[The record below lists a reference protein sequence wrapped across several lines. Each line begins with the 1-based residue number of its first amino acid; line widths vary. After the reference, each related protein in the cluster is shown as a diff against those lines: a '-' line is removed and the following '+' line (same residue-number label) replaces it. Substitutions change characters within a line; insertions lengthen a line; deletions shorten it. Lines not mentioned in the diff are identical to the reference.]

1 MMQDTPL
8 PGRPVLAVAIVFE
21 GGLLV
26 VAWGLGHLLG
36 TPVGEQIVVTPSTL
50 LLGALA
56 TAPLLAGLYW
66 TLRTPWDVLV
76 RLRVVVEDK
85 VAPLFADCSVA
96 GLAVISILAGVG
108 EETLFRGVL
117 QSAVASN
124 IGVVPALLVVSTL
137 FGLVHPVT
145 AVYAVMA
152 GLIGLYLGVLTIW
165 SGTLVP
171 AMTAHA
177 LYDFVALTYLERRGR
192 LQMESEPAPAAD

>member
-1 MMQDTPL
+1 MQDTPP
-8 PGRPVLAVAIVFE
+8 PGGSVLTLAVVFE
-21 GGLLV
+21 GALLV
-26 VAWGLGHLLG
+26 LAWGLGHLLS
-36 TPVGEQIVVTPSTL
+36 TPVGEQIAVTPSTL
-50 LLGALA
+50 LLGVLA
-56 TAPLLAGLYW
+56 TVPLLAGLYW

-76 RLRVVVEDK
+76 RLRVVIEDK
-85 VAPLFADCSVA
+85 VAPLFAGCSVA

-108 EETLFRGVL
+108 EEALFRGVL
-117 QSAVASN
+117 QSAIASN

-177 LYDFVALTYLERRGR
+177 LYDFVALAYLVRRGR
-192 LQMESEPAPAAD
+192 IQMESAPATD

>member
-1 MMQDTPL
+1 M
-8 PGRPVLAVAIVFE
+8 
-21 GGLLV
+21 
-26 VAWGLGHLLG
+26 AWGLGHLLG